1 MMRQIVKRIIENVY
15 FKINRINSKRICI
28 KAYKSYL
35 ERNPKLGLPVKG
47 EKEWIAKWKK
57 YDKNISPLSYRI
69 FSRYIGSDINILPM
83 EVCVNLIE
91 PILTPNNLASF
102 YCDKNSF
109 GLLYRKECMPQTFV
123 YNINGKYYNG
133 DYNTIKGDIDSYI
146 LSDEVIIK
154 PSLESSGRGVMLF
167 RKKDN
172 LFINMDNE
180 ILSLSYLNR
189 VYKKDFLIQECFT
202 QSDYLSQFNPS
213 SLNTL
218 RISTYRDVKTGEFS
232 YLRAFLRIGATGSI
246 VDNAHAG
253 GRFIGIDDN
262 GKLGNY
268 LCDQFGVKYI
278 LHNGIDFSQNEFVIP
293 NYEDV
298 KKFSIEVSKK
308 FIHHSLLALDIILD
322 KNNNPKLL
330 EVNIQGFGGWA
341 FQFTSGTCFREYTDD
356 ILEYCKNQN
365 QTIKIVSKIK

>member
-15 FKINRINSKRICI
+15 FKINRINSKRIYI

-69 FSRYIGSDINILPM
+69 FSRYIGPDINILPM

-91 PILTPNNLASF
+91 PILTPNIYASF
-102 YCDKNSF
+102 YWDKNSF
-109 GLLYRKECMPQTFV
+109 GLLWQKDCMPQTFIH
-123 YNINGKYYNG
+123 NINGKYYDR
-133 DYNTIKGDIDSYI
+133 DYNPIKGSIDTHI

-154 PSLESSGRGVMLF
+154 PSLECSGRGVMLF

-172 LFINMDNE
+172 VFINKDDE
-180 ILSLSYLNR
+180 ILSLLYLDR
-189 VYKKDFLIQECFT
+189 VYKRDFLIQERFA
-202 QSDYLSQFNPS
+202 QSDYLSQFNSS

-218 RISTYRDVKTGEFS
+218 RISTYRDVKTGEFK
-232 YLRAFLRIGATGSI
+232 YLRSFLRIGADGSI

-365 QTIKIVSKIK
+365 QTIKIVRKIK